1 MAIRVSPTEA
11 LPTHHVSLED
21 RDGRKIGLILC
32 DGSGNVSPSFSGTP
46 VERTALKT
54 ASGNSGY
61 GDFEYPYSPIAQ
73 DDWSGGRGSLDIERD
88 STKYYDSFRLRTSKA
103 NKAFLGPQE
112 QWTSGVRGQQQ
123 AVPGNVAWH
132 ALVGSGRYLSRRIT
146 AGSGFS
152 VASVWL
158 LARKRGT
165 PGSLTIGLYADSG
178 GSLGSVIA
186 SVSVAASTL
195 ADTLSE
201 WVKATLAAV
210 VVNGT
215 AYWVVVYGSS
225 SDDVKNCWQVGVNGT
240 GSGSKS
246 ADGASWVSAGV
257 DAYYRLVDAF
267 SEKSNILFK
276 YKEMMYL
283 VCSGT
288 SGAPTLY
295 RNGDR
300 GAADS
305 NTGNKGKLIDATKS
319 WTTNAWAG
327 CVVMVTDGPG
337 KGEYRGIVSNTATQ
351 LVVESDWI
359 VEHTTATEYVIFG
372 SDAWSVVSGHG
383 LTAPVTDVITVSA
396 SGGAAKSLV
405 YFAQGSSVNIRKHRG
420 YISSGVWTE
429 SWADDGTNKADLLAV
444 KPIAGKVYRALNDVV
459 KVSSSDITDFGSSMT
474 FGSDVYVGDYN
485 RKITKLTCYPDGAN
499 DEAIWAFKTDIPYI
513 IPASGVPYAISIR
526 EMEAVQSEKN
536 GVASLVHD
544 VYIYFSLMSGLE
556 RYYGGNLDDVGPNQG
571 DGLPVG
577 RKGNIVALL
586 GYPGKF
592 FAAVDAGEDGYSSLL
607 VMDGGG
613 WHEHYRAPK
622 GERISALAMQVVPG
636 GHANRLWMKQ
646 GNDMV
651 WLPMPSDS
659 TNELEDSDYR
669 YTHEGALVL
678 SRMHAGMMDVQKMVK
693 TIKLWS
699 AELVSGEQWIELDY
713 RLNQDE
719 EWTSVSGAFEESPQ
733 ARMDFSG
740 MYGMA
745 AKRIQ
750 IRLRFYTAD
759 ATATPILMAV
769 IVEAVMRIGVK
780 YMYPLVF
787 RLMDDEELL
796 NGQGIDEARDA
807 MDKWAVIKD
816 WADDASDSML
826 KMECVSALWHGMTVF
841 LNPASIKQVKVEDVN
856 AAGSRDVYVC
866 QTTFQEA

>member
-1 MAIRVSPTEA
+1 MTIRVSPTEA

-21 RDGRKIGLILC
+21 RDGKKIGLILC
-32 DGSGNVSPSFSGTP
+32 DGAGNVAPNFSGTP

-88 STKYYDSFRLRTSKA
+88 STKFFDSFRLRTSKA

-123 AVPGNVAWH
+123 GTPGNVGWH
-132 ALVGSGRYLSRRIT
+132 ALVGNGRYLSRKIT
-146 AGSGFS
+146 AGSSFT

-165 PGSLTIGLYADSG
+165 PGDITVGLYADSA
-178 GSLGSVIA
+178 GSIGSVIA
-186 SVSVAASTL
+186 SVTIAESVL
-195 ADTLSE
+195 VDTLSE
-201 WVKATLAAV
+201 WVKATLAGSV
-210 VVNGT
+210 VSGT
-215 AYWVVVYGSS
+215 AYWVVMSGAAT
-225 SDDVKNCWQVGVNGT
+225 DDVKNCWQVGVDGA
-240 GSGSKS
+240 GSGYES
-246 ADGASWVSAGV
+246 ADGTVWVSAGEDV
-257 DAYYRLVDAF
+257 YYRLVDAF

-283 VCSGT
+283 VCSGS
-288 SGAPTLY
+288 SGAPTLF

-305 NTGNKGKLIDATKS
+305 NSGNKDKLIDGTKS

-327 CVVMVTDGPG
+327 CVVMITDGPG
-337 KGEYRGIVSNTATQ
+337 KGEYRDVVSNTGTQ
-351 LVVESDWI
+351 LVAAENWI
-359 VEHTTATEYVIFG
+359 VAHTTSTEYVIFG
-372 SDAWSVVSGHG
+372 SDVWSVVSGHG
-383 LTAPVTDVITVSA
+383 MTAPVQDVISVSGV
-396 SGGAAKSLV
+396 GGPNKSIV
-405 YFAQGSSVNIRKHRG
+405 YFAQGSAVNIRKHRG
-420 YISSGVWTE
+420 YINSGVWTE
-429 SWADDGTNKADLLAV
+429 DWADDGTNKADLLAV
-444 KPIAGKVYRALNDVV
+444 KPIAGKVYRALNDEV
-459 KVSSSDITDFGSSMT
+459 KVDSANIAGFASSMT
-474 FGSDVYVGDYN
+474 FADEVYVGDYN
-485 RKITKLTCYPDGAN
+485 RKITKLTCYPDSAN
-499 DEAIWAFKTDIPYI
+499 EEAIWAFKTDIPYI
-513 IPASGVPYAISIR
+513 VPVSNVPYAISIR

-544 VYIYFSLMSGLE
+544 VYIYFSLMTGLE

-577 RKGNIVALL
+577 RKGPIVALL

-592 FAAVDAGEDGYSSLL
+592 FAAVNAGEDGYSSLL
-607 VMDGGG
+607 VYDGGG

-622 GERISALAMQVVPG
+622 GEQISALAMQVVPG

-646 GNDMV
+646 GNDVV

-659 TNELEDSDYR
+659 TNELEDESYR

-699 AELVSGEQWIELDY
+699 EGLVADAQWIELDY

-719 EWTSVSGAFEESPQ
+719 AWTRVEDVFEESPQ

-740 MYGMA
+740 MYGLA

-750 IRLRFYTAD
+750 LRLRFYSAD
-759 ATATPILMAV
+759 ASMTPILMAV

-780 YMYPLVF
+780 FMYPLVF
-787 RLMDDEELL
+787 RLMDGEELL
-796 NGQGIDEARDA
+796 NNQGIDEFTNA
-807 MDKWAVIKD
+807 MDKWEVIKN

-826 KMECVSALWHGMTVF
+826 HMESVSGMWHGMTIF
-841 LNPASIKQVKVEDVN
+841 LNPASIKQVTVKDVN
-856 AAGSRDVYVC
+856 VPGSRDVYVC
-866 QTTFQEA
+866 QTTIQEA